1 MLQFIDTIEN
11 NTVKSPSDDIRHIF
25 GGAEFMECPKC
36 GSMSA
41 RISEDYSAYTLS
53 CLCGLNQLLQ
63 SKYADGSVIDH
74 IDIDDKVSLPKKGTK
89 LMNALG
95 ALFAI
100 EPASTGDIAELVNT
114 NVSLQQTNSDVASQ
128 LTILRYKGLCDVVE
142 YKRGITGGSV
152 WKVTDKAKRLMGR

>member
-1 MLQFIDTIEN
+1 MITIKSA
-11 NTVKSPSDDIRHIF
+11 VKSTSDDIRHIL
-25 GGAEFMECPKC
+25 GAVENMECPKC
-36 GSMSA
+36 GSLTA
-41 RISEDYSAYTLS
+41 RISEDYSAYVLK
-53 CLCGLNQLLQ
+53 CMCGLNQLLQ
-63 SKYADGSVIDH
+63 SKFADGSIVDH

-100 EPASTGDIAELVNT
+100 EPATTGDVADLVNT
-114 NVSLQQTNSDVASQ
+114 GVPLQQSNSDVASQ

>member
-1 MLQFIDTIEN
+1 MKNKEVGVESIPE
-11 NTVKSPSDDIRHIF
+11 DILHIL
-25 GGAEFMECPKC
+25 GARDSMECPKC

-41 RISEDYSAYTLS
+41 RITEDYSAYSLK

-63 SKYADGSVIDH
+63 SKYADGSTVDH
-74 IDIDDKVSLPKKGTK
+74 IDIEDKVSLPKKGTK

-95 ALFAI
+95 ALVAI
-100 EPASTGDIAELVNT
+100 EPATTGEIAELVNT
-114 NVSLQQTNSDVASQ
+114 NVPLQQSNSDVASQ

>member
-1 MLQFIDTIEN
+1 MQVIESIVES
-11 NTVKSPSDDIRHIF
+11 TPGDIRYIL
-25 GGAEFMECPKC
+25 GAVDNMECPKC
-36 GSMSA
+36 GSLTA
-41 RISEDYSAYTLS
+41 RISEDYSAYILK
-53 CLCGLNQLLQ
+53 CICGLNQLLQ
-63 SKYADGSVIDH
+63 SKFADGSVVDH

-100 EPASTGDIAELVNT
+100 EPATTGDIADLVNT
-114 NVSLQQTNSDVASQ
+114 NMPLKQTNSDVASQ